1 MDIELFNNKLKVF
14 ECGKVLVLGNRY
26 PNKDE
31 YYEKKY
37 SISNN
42 YRQFMLSYKGKYKHF
57 KIHRIIAYAYLGLD
71 IDNPK
76 IQIDHMDM
84 DKQNNQLTNL
94 RIVSNQQN
102 QFNRKVKGYSK
113 MGNRYKAEIGLNGKQ
128 YYLGLYPTREL
139 AHNAYLEGKKILHII
154 PIPIHQ

>member
-1 MDIELFNNKLKVF
+1 MDIELHGNKLKVF

-37 SISNN
+37 SLTSC
-42 YRQFMLSYKGKYKHF
+42 YKELSLCYKGKPKLF
-57 KIHRIIAYAYLGLD
+57 RIHRIIGFAYLGLD

-76 IQIDHMDM
+76 IQIDHIDRN
-84 DKQNNQLTNL
+84 KQNNQLTNL
-94 RIVSNQQN
+94 RLVSLQQN
-102 QFNRKVKGYSK
+102 QLNRFAKGYRK
-113 MGNRYKAEIGLNGKQ
+113 KGNKYETKITLNGKV
-128 YYLGLYPTREL
+128 YYLGMYPTREL

-154 PIPIHQ
+154 PIHP